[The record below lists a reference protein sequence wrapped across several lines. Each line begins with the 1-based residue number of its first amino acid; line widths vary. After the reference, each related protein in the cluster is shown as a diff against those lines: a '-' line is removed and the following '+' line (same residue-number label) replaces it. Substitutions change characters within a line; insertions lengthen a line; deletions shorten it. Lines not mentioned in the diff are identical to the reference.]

1 MDYLI
6 QKKYNLVFLIIIL
19 ISSIINYKILYGFR
33 ITDFLILVFLITNI
47 SFLKIKDITLLIY
60 VTAAL
65 LLGFVIG
72 ISIIEQSN
80 FYLEKIAI
88 IYKIIMPLSFFLIL
102 KNLKIIEMNRK
113 IIYIVINIIFLL
125 LIINI
130 LFYKIISDLNINLS
144 FFEFSINN
152 FSFPFTA
159 SYTWRGDKHILSS
172 LLLVIGIM
180 NLIVLKNKVLIIANI
195 LMNYY
200 LISLLD
206 STLYTLFFNFFLF
219 YIVIRWTYLNFFINN
234 KIKFLL
240 VIVFILLSLISLL
253 NTALDNKI
261 FDIISS
267 NIEYFNTGLIQDAR
281 IDSLQIYAPQNFITL
296 IFGGNYY
303 QPPFYYDSGFFVL
316 LNSFGIVNFLV
327 IIYLINKNSRKEL
340 IFKNKEF
347 ILFIIIIFSN
357 LFVTEFF
364 LTTRYIVP
372 IISIIYLLSSKN
384 LNKETENKK
393 NNE

>member
-144 FFEFSINN
+144 FFEFNINN

-384 LNKETENKK
+384 LNKDTENKK

>member
-144 FFEFSINN
+144 FFEFNINN